1 MAEADNKEEEE
12 ETPFVIRSVTD
23 DSVSPYK
30 CRYYEDKYPK
40 VDQLVMVNVVNVETL
55 GAYVQLLEYDDIE
68 GMVLLSE
75 LSRRRIRSINKLIRV
90 NRKEVV
96 MVLRVDREKGYVDL
110 SKRRVPAED
119 VQAFTSKYNKAKH
132 VHSILFN
139 VAKTLGFML
148 EDLYTAI
155 GWPLYKRFGHA
166 YDAFKAAIVKEEEV
180 FKGIEMPPQVK
191 KELMKNIRRRLAAQP
206 IKIRADI
213 EVTCFTKEGIDAI
226 REGLLAGKATSV
238 DEIVSIKLIAPP
250 RYVLTVTHLEEK
262 VGVAILSKA
271 ITKIGEVMKAKCGRM
286 AVKVAPHATSQQE
299 DRDLQSTMQTLA
311 KANMEVAGDDE

>member
-1 MAEADNKEEEE
+1 MRVK
-12 ETPFVIRSVTD
+12 IRPVTD
-23 DSVSPYK
+23 DTESPYK
-30 CRYYEDKYPK
+30 CRYYADKFPK

-55 GAYVQLLEYDDIE
+55 GAYVQLLEYNDIE

-139 VAKTLGFML
+139 VAKTLGFVL
-148 EDLYTAI
+148 EDLYEAI

-166 YDAFKAAIVKEEEV
+166 YDAFKASLVKEDEV
-180 FKGIEMPPQVK
+180 FAGIDVPEQVK
-191 KELMKNIRRRLAAQP
+191 AQLLKNIKRRLAAQP

-226 REGLLAGKATSV
+226 REALLAGKATTT
-238 DEIVSIKLIAPP
+238 DENVSIKLIAPP
-250 RYVLTVTHLEEK
+250 RYVLTVTHLDEK
-262 VGVAILSKA
+262 IGVGILNKA
-271 ITKIGEVMKAKCGRM
+271 IAKVGEVMKIKMGRM
-286 AVKVAPHATSQQE
+286 TVKVAPHATSQQE
-299 DRDLQSTMQTLA
+299 DRELQSTMQTLA
-311 KANMEVAGDDE
+311 KANMEVAGDDDA